1 MKQVDLSKA
10 FYKTKAILIKEGLWP
25 DDDTAP
31 VDYAISNSLIVI
43 QMPDEYDLTFSTDF
57 GASEGV
63 YTDLKLD
70 LWEDGASSPR
80 SVSFG
85 TIKTLH
91 RDRESLA
98 CFAALGANFMYYGRR
113 EIMKLL
119 REVFPQQVIQYQI
132 LSMDV
137 DPMSFTSPCV
147 DPEKIKGNPSV
158 YESNYKLIAK
168 GEFSS
173 RGYPTRE
180 EVCRHLLQKARI
192 EMAFCLSETDIIQL
206 FIKQP
211 EGNYPDEPSSYLF
224 EGGTAFSQIDFKNGT
239 DKKSDREVS
248 LNESSNVSH

>member
-1 MKQVDLSKA
+1 MSNDRLVPALFTTMKNYSKEQFFKDVIAGIIVAIIALPLSIA
-10 FYKTKAILIKEGLWP
+10 LAIASGVGP
-25 DDDTAP
+25 
-31 VDYAISNSLIVI
+31 
-43 QMPDEYDLTFSTDF
+43 
-57 GASEGV
+57 SEGI

-91 RDRESLA
+91 QDREALA
-98 CFAALGANFMYYGRR
+98 RFAELGANFMYYGRS

-137 DPMSFTSPCV
+137 DPMSFASPCV
-147 DPEKIKGNPSV
+147 DPAKIKENPSV
-158 YESNYKLIAK
+158 YEPNYKLIAK
-168 GEFSS
+168 GEFFS

-180 EVCRHLLQKARI
+180 ELCQHLLQKARI

-206 FIKQP
+206 FIRQP
-211 EGNYPDEPSSYLF
+211 EGNYPDEPFSCLF
-224 EGGTAFSQIDFKNGT
+224 EGGKVFSQIDFKTSVWESICESDTNNG
-239 DKKSDREVS
+239 
-248 LNESSNVSH
+248 

>member
-31 VDYAISNSLIVI
+31 VDYAISNSLVLIR
-43 QMPDEYDLTFSTDF
+43 MPDDYDLTFSTNF

-63 YTDLKLD
+63 YIDLNLD
-70 LWEDGASSPR
+70 LWEDGESSPR

-91 RDRESLA
+91 QDREALV

-113 EIMKLL
+113 EIRNLL

-137 DPMSFTSPCV
+137 DPMSFRSPCV
-147 DPEKIKGNPSV
+147 DPAKIKENPSV

-168 GEFSS
+168 GEFFS
-173 RGYPTRE
+173 RGYPTHE
-180 EVCRHLLQKARI
+180 ELCQHLLQKAQI

-211 EGNYPDEPSSYLF
+211 EGNYQNEPFSYLF
-224 EGGTAFSQIDFKNGT
+224 EGGTAFSQIGF
-239 DKKSDREVS
+239 KKSEWEMIGENDVNNR
-248 LNESSNVSH
+248 

>member
-10 FYKTKAILIKEGLWP
+10 FYKTKAILINEGLWP

-31 VDYAISNSLIVI
+31 VDYALSNSLILI
-43 QMPDEYDLTFSTDF
+43 QMPDDYDLTFSTNF

-91 RDRESLA
+91 RDREALSR
-98 CFAALGANFMYYGRR
+98 FAELGANFMYYGRR
-113 EIMKLL
+113 EIIKLL
-119 REVFPQQVIQYQI
+119 KEVFPQQMIQYQI

-137 DPMSFTSPCV
+137 DPMSFVSPCV
-147 DPEKIKGNPSV
+147 DPAKIKENPSV

-168 GEFSS
+168 GEFFS

-180 EVCRHLLQKARI
+180 ELCQYLLQKARI

-206 FIKQP
+206 FIRQP
-211 EGNYPDEPSSYLF
+211 KGNYPDEPFSCIF
-224 EGGTAFSQIDFKNGT
+224 DGGNTFSLIDFKKSEWESICESDTNNGCVI
-239 DKKSDREVS
+239 R
-248 LNESSNVSH
+248 

>member
-10 FYKTKAILIKEGLWP
+10 FYKTKTILIKEGLWP

-31 VDYAISNSLIVI
+31 VDYALSNSLILI
-43 QMPDEYDLTFSTDF
+43 QMPDDYDLTFSTNF
-57 GASEGV
+57 GASEGI

-70 LWEDGASSPR
+70 LWEDGEISPR
-80 SVSFG
+80 YVSFV

-91 RDRESLA
+91 QDREALS
-98 CFAALGANFMYYGRR
+98 CFAELGANFMYYGRK

-132 LSMDV
+132 LSMDA

-147 DPEKIKGNPSV
+147 DPAKIKENPSV
-158 YESNYKLIAK
+158 YESHYKLIAK
-168 GEFSS
+168 GEFFS
-173 RGYPTRE
+173 RGYPTRDE
-180 EVCRHLLQKARI
+180 LCQHLLQKARI

-211 EGNYPDEPSSYLF
+211 EGNYPDEPFSCLF
-224 EGGTAFSQIDFKNGT
+224 EGGTVFSQIDFKKSKWETIGENGA
-239 DKKSDREVS
+239 
-248 LNESSNVSH
+248 SNG

>member
-10 FYKTKAILIKEGLWP
+10 FYKTKAILLKEGLWP
-25 DDDTAP
+25 DENTAP
-31 VDYAISNSLIVI
+31 VDYARSNSLILI
-43 QMPDEYDLTFSTDF
+43 QMPDDYDLTFSTNF
-57 GASEGV
+57 GANEGV

-91 RDRESLA
+91 QDREALSR
-98 CFAALGANFMYYGRR
+98 FAELGANFMYYGRR

-137 DPMSFTSPCV
+137 DPMSFVSPCV
-147 DPEKIKGNPSV
+147 DPAKIMENPSA
-158 YESNYKLIAK
+158 YESNYKIIAM
-168 GEFSS
+168 GEFFS

-180 EVCRHLLQKARI
+180 ELCRHLLQKARI
-192 EMAFCLSETDIIQL
+192 EMAFPFSETDIIQL

-211 EGNYPDEPSSYLF
+211 DEDYPDEPSSYLF
-224 EGGTAFSQIDFKNGT
+224 EGGTDFSQIDI
-239 DKKSDREVS
+239 KKMNDT
-248 LNESSNVSH
+248 NEE